1 MDDENKFL
9 FSQKIQT
16 LEAFAQFFKS
26 VFAASRPEIT
36 VEIVRGKNVIGLAL
50 MTGDKILSPMVRLD
64 GLYDK
69 YIGGYSLWKVFCEIS
84 SACDEYDSRNS
95 TGIVAAIE
103 DFELVRHRICFRL
116 MNYER
121 NKELLETMPHMRW
134 LDLAIV
140 LYIPVAAHDGKGLY
154 LAVDDALIEKWGI
167 ADTEALFVEAYA
179 NTPKIFPGSIRDMED
194 VFKQDYDNA
203 PETGYEDNGERMYI
217 ATNTE
222 KFYGAAVVLYDGL
235 LESFVREI
243 GRSLCILPT
252 SISEMTLV
260 ADVEEANPVELRAVL
275 KNVNF
280 ETTEEKDFLSNNVY
294 YFDRGTGNISI
305 V

>member
-235 LESFVREI
+235 LESFAREI

>member
-64 GLYDK
+64 TLYDK
-69 YIGGYSLWKVFCEIS
+69 YIDGYSLWKVFCEIT
-84 SACDEYDSRNS
+84 SAYDEYDSRNS
-95 TGIVAAIE
+95 TGIVAAVE
-103 DFELVRHRICFRL
+103 DFELVRHRICYRF
-116 MNYER
+116 MNYEK
-121 NKELLETMPHMRW
+121 NKELLETMPHVRW

-235 LESFVREI
+235 LESFAREI

-260 ADVEEANPVELRAVL
+260 ADVEEANPAELRAVL

>member
-222 KFYGAAVVLYDGL
+222 KFYGAAVGLYDGL
-235 LESFVREI
+235 LESFAREI

-260 ADVEEANPVELRAVL
+260 ADVEEANPAELRAVL

>member
-235 LESFVREI
+235 LESFAREI

-260 ADVEEANPVELRAVL
+260 ADVEEANPAELRAVL

>member
-1 MDDENKFL
+1 
-9 FSQKIQT
+9 
-16 LEAFAQFFKS
+16 
-26 VFAASRPEIT
+26 
-36 VEIVRGKNVIGLAL
+36 
-50 MTGDKILSPMVRLD
+50 
-64 GLYDK
+64 
-69 YIGGYSLWKVFCEIS
+69 
-84 SACDEYDSRNS
+84 
-95 TGIVAAIE
+95 
-103 DFELVRHRICFRL
+103 
-116 MNYER
+116 
-121 NKELLETMPHMRW
+121 MPHMRW

-235 LESFVREI
+235 LESFAREI

-260 ADVEEANPVELRAVL
+260 ADVEEANPAELRAVL

>member
-16 LEAFAQFFKS
+16 LEAFAEFFCAL
-26 VFAASRPEIT
+26 FAASHPEIT
-36 VEIVRGKNVIGLAL
+36 VEIMRGQNAIGLAL
-50 MTGDKILSPMVRLD
+50 MTGEKILSPMVRLD

-69 YIGGYSLWKVFCEIS
+69 YIGGYSLWKVFCEIT
-84 SACDEYDSRNS
+84 SACDEYDSKGT

-103 DFELVRHRICFRL
+103 DFELVRHRICYRF
-116 MNYER
+116 MNYEK
-121 NKELLETMPHMRW
+121 NKELLETLPHMRW

-140 LYIPVAAHDGKGLY
+140 LYIPVAAQDGKGLY
-154 LAVDDALIEKWGI
+154 LAVDNSLVEKWGI
-167 ADTEALFVEAYA
+167 TDMEALFVEAYA

-203 PETGYEDNGERMYI
+203 PETGYEDDGERMYI
-217 ATNTE
+217 ATNTQ
-222 KFYGAAVVLYDGL
+222 KFCGAAVVLYDGL
-235 LESFVREI
+235 LDSFAREI
-243 GRSLCILPT
+243 GRNLYILPT
-252 SISEMTLV
+252 SISEMTIV
-260 ADVEEANPVELRAVL
+260 AEVEEANPAELRAVL